1 MHRLKL
7 RHRQYLVAYLFLA
20 IPMIFFIGLRLG
32 PMLFAFNMSLR
43 DWNPLASEQPFVGLK
58 NFQQIATELSKP
70 QSVTFKA
77 FRNTF
82 VYMLLGVPV
91 QLALGLGIALLLNS
105 IDRFAGFF
113 RSVYFIPFVTSTI
126 AIAWVWRWLYQPQT
140 GLLNIL
146 LSTFGL
152 PQQTFLKNP
161 NQALA
166 AITATTVWQGL
177 GFTIIIF
184 LAGLKQIPKT
194 FYEAAKIDGANAVA
208 IFWRITLPLLN
219 TTIVYLVVLQSIGF
233 LRLFDQVLT
242 MSDQG
247 SGGPLN
253 STTTVVL
260 RVYREAFGSLN
271 MGYASALTVILFVVI
286 LLITVLQMRLISRN
300 FDY

>member
-208 IFWRITLPLLN
+208 I
-219 TTIVYLVVLQSIGF
+219 YLVVLQSIGF